1 MVYNKQ
7 RYLETRSEL
16 PRMQTNC
23 GVCGKKLEKFGER
36 KQIYFCSDECANEH
50 KKKYRK
56 EWDKQ
61 HIEKV
66 RSYRKKYYD
75 NQKNKTPKL

>member
-1 MVYNKQ
+1 MVYSRQ
-7 RYLETRSEL
+7 RYLETRHEI
-16 PRMQTNC
+16 PRMREKC
-23 GVCGKKLEKFGER
+23 SCGKTLERFGKR
-36 KQIYFCSDECANEH
+36 KQIYFCSDKCANEH